1 MADLNF
7 QLLPWQQTVFS
18 DPTRFKVVAAG
29 RRCGKSR
36 LAATTLLIE
45 GLRCPP
51 GSAVLYVAPTNG
63 QARQIIWNVL
73 LDLGRDV
80 IAGSHINNQD
90 ITLING
96 ATIYVR
102 GADRPDTLRGVS
114 LTYAVLVEVAEIK
127 PEEWEQVFR
136 ASLSD

>member
-1 MADLNF
+1 MADLQF

-18 DPTRFKVVAAG
+18 DSTRFKVVAAG

-45 GLRCPP
+45 GLRCPA

-73 LDLGRDV
+73 LDLGR
-80 IAGSHINNQD
+80 
-90 ITLING
+90 
-96 ATIYVR
+96 
-102 GADRPDTLRGVS
+102 
-114 LTYAVLVEVAEIK
+114 EV
-127 PEEWEQVFR
+127 
-136 ASLSD
+136 

>member
-18 DPTRFKVVAAG
+18 DQTRFKVVAAG

-51 GSAVLYVAPTNG
+51 GSAVLYVAPTQG

-73 LDLGRDV
+73 LDLGKDI
-80 IAGSHINNQD
+80 IANSHINNQD
-90 ITLING
+90 ITLRQEG
-96 ATIYVR
+96 AWVVHRYAQGAQLVPR
-102 GADRPDTLRGVS
+102 PVQVGADGHG
-114 LTYAVLVEVAEIK
+114 
-127 PEEWEQVFR
+127 
-136 ASLSD
+136 